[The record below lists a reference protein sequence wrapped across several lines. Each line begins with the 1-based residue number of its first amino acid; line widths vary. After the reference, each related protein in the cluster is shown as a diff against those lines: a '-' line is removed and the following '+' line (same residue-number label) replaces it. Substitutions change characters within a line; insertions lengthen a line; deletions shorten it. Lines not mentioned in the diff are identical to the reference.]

1 MKKRQKL
8 LSDEQ
13 WELIGPLFPEPRRR
27 KDNRGRPWA
36 ENRACFEGILWV
48 LQTGAAWRF
57 LPDEYPSP
65 STCWRRL
72 KQWEEEGIW
81 LHAWRTLLGALDA
94 EGLLKWDEAF
104 SGRQLRSGQKGG
116 DAVGKT
122 KRGKGTKWMVLG
134 DGEGVPLGVRLE
146 SASPAEVTLADATL
160 KEVRV
165 PRPKGRPRQKPKRVI
180 ADRGY
185 DSDPLRERW
194 KRRGIELIAPY
205 RKNNKERRYEDG
217 RKLRR
222 YKRRWIIE
230 RTNAW
235 LGQFRRLLVRHEH
248 LLSTYRAFFYLAC
261 LWITLRKCL

>member
-1 MKKRQKL
+1 M
-8 LSDEQ
+8 
-13 WELIGPLFPEPRRR
+13 F
-27 KDNRGRPWA
+27 RGHS
-36 ENRACFEGILWV
+36 V
-48 LQTGAAWRF
+48 GAADRVSVAVSSRRVPF
-57 LPDEYPSP
+57 SINLLAAAEAVGRGGHLAQCLANFAGSP
-65 STCWRRL
+65 GR
-72 KQWEEEGIW
+72 KGP
-81 LHAWRTLLGALDA
+81 A
-94 EGLLKWDEAF
+94 EMGRGLL
-104 SGRQLRSGQKGG
+104 GRQLRSGQKRGA
-116 DAVGKT
+116 AVGKT

-160 KEVRV
+160 NEVRV

-205 RKNNKERRYEDG
+205 RKNNKERKYEDG